1 MTFAHGNSGER
12 APARQ
17 PAHRVPLSDLC
28 AEAQLPRTPSVQV
41 IPAPPTRP
49 PQPQDLQRQAEKPGR
64 PSPRGRPCGPAGEPL
79 ASRPPHGCH
88 PTCSWSCRANS
99 STWNRAQSPG
109 SCRLRALPAR
119 SQPSLGDAEQ
129 AIRCEIKGPPAP
141 RPAAGPGPVRPALA
155 APPCLPGPGLSQA
168 AHLPTFPPDET
179 YPPSPNAPRLAG
191 PHPSPSAAPCLEHP
205 ALLSA
210 RRQGSGVSP
219 GRLRAP
225 DRRVGF
231 PPGRAGPQAP
241 RGPGLSPDMCGAPGP
256 RALPS
261 CGWHPKLVDRTVM
274 FQESQ

>member
-1 MTFAHGNSGER
+1 M
-12 APARQ
+12 
-17 PAHRVPLSDLC
+17 
-28 AEAQLPRTPSVQV
+28 
-41 IPAPPTRP
+41 
-49 PQPQDLQRQAEKPGR
+49 
-64 PSPRGRPCGPAGEPL
+64 
-79 ASRPPHGCH
+79 ASRPPHGCR

-109 SCRLRALPAR
+109 SCRLRALPVR

-141 RPAAGPGPVRPALA
+141 RPAAGPGPVRPASA

-168 AHLPTFPPDET
+168 AHLPTFPPAVPKR
-179 YPPSPNAPRLAG
+179 PPPRRSPPFPVCCSLLG
-191 PHPSPSAAPCLEHP
+191 TP

-231 PPGRAGPQAP
+231 PSGRAGPRAP